1 MTNTPFLDF
10 QAIKKSYSIEEM
22 MTLTGLTYKKDGKS
36 FRCSCPVHKGGPR
49 SLVVSPTEKDDKG
62 DSGVFFCHAAQV
74 GGDRVALLAH
84 VRDSKPYAVFKEL
97 AEKRPND
104 IKRAPIPAPARVPE
118 EKEKEGGVE
127 RGFKPL
133 PYLAFNDPTVL
144 ALGIP
149 PEILEATGVGYAPRG
164 LHRGRVAI
172 PLRLADGTI
181 AGYISIEANTSV
193 QLPPRW
199 AT

>member
-1 MTNTPFLDF
+1 MGNVPFLDF
-10 QAIKKSYSIEEM
+10 QAIKKSYSIEEIM
-22 MTLTGLTYKKDGKS
+22 SLTGLTYKKDGKS

-49 SLVVSPTEKDDKG
+49 SLVVSPFEKDDKG
-62 DSGVFFCHAAQV
+62 DDGVFYCHAAQV

-84 VRDSKPYAVFKEL
+84 ARDSKPYAVFKEL
-97 AEKRPND
+97 AERKPA
-104 IKRAPIPAPARVPE
+104 APVTVPE
-118 EKEKEGGVE
+118 EKEKEGGAE
-127 RGFKPL
+127 RGFRPL
-133 PYLAFNDPTVL
+133 PYLTFNDPAVL

-172 PLRLADGTI
+172 PLRQADGVI
-181 AGYISIEANTSV
+181 VGYISIEANTSV

-199 AT
+199 AL